1 MRSEQQMLQL
11 ILDFAGGDENI
22 RAVVMNGS
30 RANPNAPRD
39 PFQDFDI
46 LCLVRDAA
54 PYFGNPDIPP
64 AFGEIMIL
72 QQPEDVDDPPAERD
86 GHYTYLM
93 QFMDGNRID
102 LSFYPLAMM
111 EEVIHDSLTVVLLD
125 KDGLLAGIPEPSDR
139 DYLPHPPTAK
149 AFADCCNEFWW
160 VSPYV
165 AKGLWRGELTYAR
178 STLDG
183 YVRPQLMKMLT
194 WYFGMR
200 TGFRKAPGKAGKYL
214 PSGLEPE
221 TWDELKATYADAD
234 FERNWQSLFAMG
246 RLFRRVAR
254 QVASAYE
261 FEYPQGDDDRV
272 SAYLARIRNLPE
284 GAREI

>member
-1 MRSEQQMLQL
+1 M
-11 ILDFAGGDENI
+11 
-22 RAVVMNGS
+22 
-30 RANPNAPRD
+30 
-39 PFQDFDI
+39 
-46 LCLVRDAA
+46 
-54 PYFGNPDIPP
+54 
-64 AFGEIMIL
+64 
-72 QQPEDVDDPPAERD
+72 
-86 GHYTYLM
+86 
-93 QFMDGNRID
+93 
-102 LSFYPLAMM
+102 
-111 EEVIHDSLTVVLLD
+111 
-125 KDGLLAGIPEPSDR
+125 
-139 DYLPHPPTAK
+139 
-149 AFADCCNEFWW
+149 
-160 VSPYV
+160 SPYV